1 MNIMVGPKT
10 LCSMS
15 YISHGVFSKPRSCVS
30 IGMAIKAEKRK
41 AQNRAAQAKYRELE
55 AHHNWQAEAN
65 EHVGNNLRSKLERL
79 QTQND
84 LLLKFIEAEVLTL
97 PPNLRLLVNQDE
109 IYSVPSPTCHIYGE
123 NQSAG
128 SPPSYG
134 QSAAIDAF
142 DYDFAS
148 WSGIVHDDD
157 HNASATV
164 PLVSIPTPEE
174 HTVETDLHDLAGL
187 HDLDQLSGTTGENQ
201 LAGKLPGRCTL
212 LFSSR
217 LKNTMV

>member
-1 MNIMVGPKT
+1 
-10 LCSMS
+10 
-15 YISHGVFSKPRSCVS
+15 
-30 IGMAIKAEKRK
+30 MAIKAEKRK

-65 EHVGNNLRSKLERL
+65 ENVGNNLRSKLERL

-84 LLLKFIEAEVLTL
+84 LLLKFIEAEGLTL

>member
-1 MNIMVGPKT
+1 
-10 LCSMS
+10 MS
-15 YISHGVFSKPRSCVS
+15 CISHGVFSKPRSCVS
-30 IGMAIKAEKRK
+30 IGMANQAEKRK
-41 AQNRAAQAKYRELE
+41 AQNRVAQAKYRELK
-55 AHHNWQAEAN
+55 AHDNWQVEAN

-84 LLLKFIEAEVLTL
+84 LLLKFIEAEGLTL
-97 PPNLRLLVNQDE
+97 PPNLRLLVNQNE
-109 IYSVPSPTCHIYGE
+109 THSVPSPTCQIYGG

-134 QSAAIDAF
+134 QSPAIDAF

-174 HTVETDLHDLAGL
+174 HTIETDLHDLAGL

-201 LAGKLPGRCTL
+201 LAGKLPGQSTL
-212 LFSSR
+212 PFSLQ